1 LKKTIHQ
8 LLAILSPDERRKAA
22 LLSIMMF
29 IMAFL
34 DMIGVA
40 SLLPFIS
47 IAANPELIRSN
58 AYLSKVYDYFSF
70 RDEFQF
76 LFFVGILVF
85 VLLVSSL
92 VLKTFVTYAQLRFT
106 QLREYSISVKL
117 VEGYLRQPYE
127 WFLGRNSSDL
137 GKNILGEVHFL
148 ITNALNPIL
157 TLLSQGFVT
166 LALLILL
173 IAVDPF
179 LAISLFL
186 IIGFSYFGIYK
197 GLGKLLDRIGTTRGL
212 LNQQRFSAVSEAFSA
227 IKELKISGLE
237 GTYLARFAQPA
248 RVYASNHATAQVI
261 ESSPKNLIELV
272 IYGCLIAVLLFSIY
286 SYGDLSSTIP
296 VISIYAFAGYKL
308 IPAMQA
314 LYISF
319 IKVRFSQNGLEAIY
333 NEFAQLRTDRVSPGS
348 TSKLPFSDTVEMKQI
363 TYTYPNAPH
372 PALNNL
378 ALTIPY
384 KSIIGLVGS
393 TGSGKTT
400 TVDVLLGLLIPHS
413 GEILVDGTPVN
424 DDNRRQ
430 WQRMI
435 GYVPQQIYLSDDT
448 IAANIAFGVAAK
460 DIDPVALER
469 AATISQLHDFITTE
483 LPKGYQ
489 TIVGE
494 RGVRLSGGQRQRIG
508 IARALYHNPQL
519 LILDEATSALDNIT
533 EQSVMQAVN
542 ALSKEVTVVLIA
554 HRLTTVKNC
563 ACIYMLEN
571 GQVVAQGTYDE
582 LVQQNEYFRKLTL
595 I

>member
-1 LKKTIHQ
+1 
-8 LLAILSPDERRKAA
+8 
-22 LLSIMMF
+22 MMF
-29 IMAFL
+29 IVAIL

-47 IAANPELIRSN
+47 IAGNPEVIHSN
-58 AYLSKVYDYFSF
+58 SYLSTIYNYFGF

-76 LFFVGILVF
+76 LFIAGILVF

-92 VLKTFVTYAQLRFT
+92 LFKTVVTYAQLRFA

-127 WFLGRNSSDL
+127 WFLSRNSADL
-137 GKNILGEVHFL
+137 GKNILGEVQFL
-148 ITNALNPIL
+148 ISNALNPVL

-166 LALLILL
+166 LMLLALL

-179 LAISLFL
+179 LAISLFM
-186 IIGFSYFGIYK
+186 IIGLSYLVIYK
-197 GLGKLLDRIGTTRGL
+197 GLGKLLDRIGSARGR
-212 LNQQRFSAVSEAFSA
+212 LNRERFTAVSEAFSA
-227 IKELKISGLE
+227 IKELKLSGSE
-237 GTYLARFAQPA
+237 STYLKRFSHPA

-272 IYGCLIAVLLFSIY
+272 IYGCLIAVLLYSIY

-314 LYISF
+314 LYLSF
-319 IKVRFSQNGLEAIY
+319 TKVRFSRNGLEAIY
-333 NEFAQLRTDRVSPGS
+333 HEIMQLQSGQEHLGTL
-348 TSKLPFSDTVEMKQI
+348 TAIPFSQELKMEKI
-363 TYTYPNAPH
+363 SYSYPNSSE

-378 ALTIPY
+378 TLTIPH
-384 KSIIGLVGS
+384 KSLIGFVGS

-400 TVDVLLGLLIPHS
+400 TVDVLLGLLIPQS
-413 GEILVDGTPVN
+413 GNILVDGVPI
-424 DDNRRQ
+424 DKDNRKQ

-448 IAANIAFGVAAK
+448 IAANIAFGQDPK
-460 DIDPVALER
+460 DINPAALER
-469 AATISQLHDFITTE
+469 AARIAQLHDFITHQ
-483 LPKGYQ
+483 LPKGYE
-489 TIVGE
+489 TEVGE

-508 IARALYHNPQL
+508 IARALYHDPKI
-519 LILDEATSALDNIT
+519 LIMDEATSALDNIT
-533 EQSVMQAVN
+533 EQTVMQAVN
-542 ALSKEVTVVLIA
+542 TLPDDVTVILIA

-563 ACIYMLEN
+563 ACIYMLDQ
-571 GQVVAQGTYDE
+571 GRVVAQGTYDE
-582 LVQQNEYFRKLTL
+582 LVQENEYFRKMALL
-595 I
+595 